1 MKNPRKVLGVSAD
14 ADVEEIKSAY
24 KKLAKKFHPD
34 LNKDDPESTKKFQEV
49 QEAYDSLVDNGKLR
63 ENSFDPFS
71 SSGTMDKAV
80 WEDIFKKFSEVRGD
94 SDNFY
99 GSGQSY
105 RKVQYAHNIH
115 LSLEDMY
122 NGTRVPVNV
131 AGQTT
136 AVDIPPHTLPFQ
148 MLKMNLTA
156 NSELLA
162 TIVPEPHNFFKVRD
176 DGTLFA
182 TSVVPLR
189 DLLLGGEILVKGL
202 DKKNFKVKIPAGMQI
217 DKYLRVAKKGFGNRD
232 LLIQITPE
240 IPTNLTEEQ
249 KSKIAEIF

>member
-1 MKNPRKVLGVSAD
+1 
-14 ADVEEIKSAY
+14 
-24 KKLAKKFHPD
+24 
-34 LNKDDPESTKKFQEV
+34 
-49 QEAYDSLVDNGKLR
+49 
-63 ENSFDPFS
+63 
-71 SSGTMDKAV
+71 
-80 WEDIFKKFSEVRGD
+80 
-94 SDNFY
+94 
-99 GSGQSY
+99 
-105 RKVQYAHNIH
+105 
-115 LSLEDMY
+115 
-122 NGTRVPVNV
+122 
-131 AGQTT
+131 
-136 AVDIPPHTLPFQ
+136 